1 MKSFIAPSL
10 FAAFVAFVRAE
21 DFANF
26 DVEANEP
33 GFFVSFFLTFCLNL
47 IVNCLK
53 KFGQTKK
60 VEKCTSKY
68 FSRVC

>member
-1 MKSFIAPSL
+1 MKSFIALSL
-10 FAAFVAFVRAE
+10 FVAFVAFVRAE

-33 GFFVSFFLTFCLNL
+33 GFFVSFLTFCLNL
-47 IVNCLK
+47 IVDCLK